1 MYSYP
6 DLTRSDTKL
15 ALNLHKQQKMCY
27 NIFHLEEFKRKPLKK
42 KISKRSINSSLASEN
57 YKICPC
63 CDTKVFSKHKC

>member
-6 DLTRSDTKL
+6 DLTPSDTKL

-42 KISKRSINSSLASEN
+42 KISKRSINSSFPS
-57 YKICPC
+57 
-63 CDTKVFSKHKC
+63 